1 MSDQNRKFV
10 FVLDQE
16 NKAVYRPITTGS
28 MVDGL
33 RIVRTGLTS
42 EDSIIVNGLQK
53 VRPNAVVA
61 PKTVAMESL

>member
-1 MSDQNRKFV
+1 
-10 FVLDQE
+10 
-16 NKAVYRPITTGS
+16 

-33 RIVRTGLTS
+33 RIVRTGLTP

-53 VRPNAVVA
+53 VRPNAVVV

>member
-1 MSDQNRKFV
+1 
-10 FVLDQE
+10 
-16 NKAVYRPITTGS
+16 VYRPITTGS

-33 RIVRTGLTS
+33 RIVRTGLTP